1 MGKKEDE
8 LLVKFKEVEEKI
20 LNELKASDLNID
32 YSADSKTIISGLKTY
47 IKRIKTIEKILDE
60 YESVSKKLEKVM
72 FDNDK
77 QDSLT
82 SAVVG
87 LREDSEELKA
97 EIEIINGNV
106 QVKKKKKKTSA
117 AVKEL

>member
-1 MGKKEDE
+1 MSKKEDE

-20 LNELKASDLNID
+20 LNELKATDLNID
-32 YSADSKTIISGLKTY
+32 YSADSKTIISGLKAY
-47 IKRIKTIEKILDE
+47 IKRVKAIEKILDE
-60 YESVSKKLEKVM
+60 YENVSKKLEKLM
-72 FDNDK
+72 GGDAK
-77 QDSLT
+77 QEGLS

-106 QVKKKKKKTSA
+106 QVKQKKKKTSGT
-117 AVKEL
+117 VKEL